1 MNLTLLTVDQPKPWL
16 NIVSNNDK
24 CRSLEAVDKVVT
36 DRVESVD
43 STAVISIGS
52 NNINLLANN
61 VNITGNVV
69 IDTNNVEIGANAAVI
84 DINGSGGAVAIGKF
98 ATTSNVAAGGGVG
111 SVVIGDSAA
120 SASIGNVVIGQNAA
134 SKGVAVDNV
143 IIGKNAGATT
153 TGTGMV
159 VIGADAAGANCT
171 DGSVYIGKEA
181 AADGGGFARCIV
193 ISASGEAVGPAV
205 NPTTSEQILLSTGNT
220 ILTNDAS
227 GLSVSSNIVKANTV
241 NVPSGTLTINGKAK
255 IGPRPIN
262 TGGWTMTGPPIV
274 VVNTNVSTNM
284 ISTGLGSLVTPA
296 NTVAVGSTSVGS
308 MGGTL
313 IALNGAV
320 LSLFLTVNGVA
331 VISFNH
337 TFSNAVPI
345 TTASGWTLRTT
356 MVCVADG
363 PGGTI
368 RYNSLFYYRSDVDLG
383 KGEVQDAS
391 FSFDTTS
398 PATFGLLGRWSAA
411 SPSNSIQM
419 NSHYN
424 TNVYQP

>member
-1 MNLTLLTVDQPKPWL
+1 MNLTLLTADQPKPWL

-24 CRSLEAVDKVVT
+24 CSSLEASDKIVA
-36 DRVESVD
+36 DRVESND
-43 STAVISIGS
+43 STAVITLGS
-52 NNINLLANN
+52 NNIDLLANN
-61 VNITGNVV
+61 VSITGNVV

-120 SASIGNVVIGQNAA
+120 SNSIGNVVIGQNAA

-143 IIGKNAGATT
+143 IVGKSAGATT
-153 TGTGMV
+153 TGRGMV
-159 VIGADAAGANCT
+159 VVGAEAAGANCT

-181 AADGGGFARCIV
+181 ALDGGGFARCII
-193 ISASGEAVGPAV
+193 ISAAGESGGPPI
-205 NPTTSEQILLSTGNT
+205 NPTAADQIILSTSNVN
-220 ILTNDAS
+220 LTNDPT
-227 GLSVSSNIVKANTV
+227 GLSVSSNNIKANSIG
-241 NVPSGTLTINGKAK
+241 VPSGTLTINGKAK

-262 TGGWTMTGPPIV
+262 TGGWTMTGPPIPI
-274 VVNTNVSTNM
+274 VNTTATISM
-284 ISTGLGSLVTPA
+284 ISTGIGSLTTPA
-296 NTVAVGSTSVGS
+296 NTVSVGSTSFGS

-313 IALNGAV
+313 NALNGAT
-320 LSLFLTVNGVA
+320 LNLFLTINGVS
-331 VISFNH
+331 VIAFAH
-337 TFSNAVPI
+337 TFSNAVSLPG
-345 TTASGWTLRTT
+345 SGWTLKTT

-368 RYNSLFYYRSDVDLG
+368 RYNSIFYYRSDLDLG
-383 KGEVQDAS
+383 KGEVQDTS
-391 FSFDTTS
+391 FAFDTTS
-398 PATFGLLGRWSAA
+398 AATFGMTGRWGAA